1 MLHRKAETS
10 FFLIGVAISE
20 ICEMRG
26 GPQLLPPMRDAG
38 LLHDG
43 TRGMSVELEAVRSAV
58 RAATEVVCTRRPSIQ
73 VSMLAQT

>member
-20 ICEMRG
+20 KRDQSEICEMRG
-26 GPQLLPPMRDAG
+26 GPQLLPPMRDG

-58 RAATEVVCTRRPSIQ
+58 RAATVD
-73 VSMLAQT
+73 

>member
-10 FFLIGVAISE
+10 FFLIGVAILSE

-26 GPQLLPPMRDAG
+26 GPQLLPPMRDG

-58 RAATEVVCTRRPSIQ
+58 RAATVD
-73 VSMLAQT
+73 